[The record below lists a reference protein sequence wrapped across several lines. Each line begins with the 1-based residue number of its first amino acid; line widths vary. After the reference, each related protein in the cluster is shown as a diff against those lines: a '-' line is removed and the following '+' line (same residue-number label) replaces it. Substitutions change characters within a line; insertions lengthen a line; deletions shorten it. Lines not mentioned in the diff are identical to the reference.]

1 MYHVQ
6 KKITTIL
13 FYDVKGPSKDGS
25 AMKNLYYFPAN
36 NKTLHKLVSRN
47 LFSLSLS

>member
-1 MYHVQ
+1 MYRVQ

-25 AMKNLYYFPAN
+25 AMKNLYYFPTN
-36 NKTLHKLVSRN
+36 NNTLHKLVSGN
-47 LFSLSLS
+47 LFSLSRS